1 MGEFDPQKR
10 YQEQEET
17 FFDDGRE
24 IELLHFVYSRPD
36 IDDIR
41 DSPAKVLAVID
52 EFARTKK
59 YLMNVGEDKG
69 RIVTDLIAEVK
80 PKTMVELG
88 GYVGYSCILFGDA
101 VRKAGGAR
109 YFSLERNPEFAAVI
123 ASLVDLA
130 GLSDIVKVVVGSS
143 DASIKRLH
151 SKGALTHIDLMFLDH
166 YKPAYTT
173 DLKLCEE
180 LGLITPGSVLAADNV
195 IKPGNPPYLEYVR
208 STVEEKRR
216 AAESGNDA
224 NGVIGRFADRT
235 AKQYHKREG
244 EAKLDEKRVGNP
256 LLIYDSK
263 LIHSW
268 EPTGVPPLLFGDKA
282 AKSRSVAHSKHGFH
296 QRTILVT
303 GVGMT
308 KGLVLARLFY
318 EAGHDV
324 IGADFEPFGSASL
337 VCGRVSRSLKK
348 FYRLRNPHNTANQRS
363 GSPDPVPDPG
373 PYIQSLLDIITR
385 ENVDLWTLHEKHT
398 FIEYTKSMGLTVP
411 ETREVTSR
419 AAVEE
424 ILRRN
429 NNNKRKYILKTIGVD
444 DAVRGD
450 MTLLPTSSPEETA
463 RHLARLNISPESPWI
478 LQQFIRGK
486 EYCTHALVVRGK
498 VMAFVACPSADLLM
512 HYEALPADSPLSQ
525 AMLKFTQRFAASAAA
540 AGDTE
545 FTGHLSFDFMVET
558 GDRDGGSTDETASKR
573 ETPKDEPDSI
583 TLYPI
588 ECNPRAH
595 TAVALFNG
603 TLELVDKYLSVLED
617 TTSGKP
623 PDGEDDDDDNARGT
637 PRSEK
642 NGIVHQ
648 ADDNLD
654 DHDHVVTP
662 TRTDKYYWI
671 GHDLVTLLILPTLS
685 FLIALDQSLSLHDL
699 FRAYLSF
706 FRHLF
711 TWRDGTYESWDPLPW
726 WWLYHVYWP
735 ARFWTCLRTGTKWSR
750 VNVSTTKVFQ
760 C

>member
-1 MGEFDPQKR
+1 ML
-10 YQEQEET
+10 
-17 FFDDGRE
+17 DGTSSSLAHRLQNASL
-24 IELLHFVYSRPD
+24 IVLSLVFLPLDTIILVLSFLLH
-36 IDDIR
+36 
-41 DSPAKVLAVID
+41 
-52 EFARTKK
+52 
-59 YLMNVGEDKG
+59 
-69 RIVTDLIAEVK
+69 
-80 PKTMVELG
+80 
-88 GYVGYSCILFGDA
+88 
-101 VRKAGGAR
+101 
-109 YFSLERNPEFAAVI
+109 
-123 ASLVDLA
+123 
-130 GLSDIVKVVVGSS
+130 
-143 DASIKRLH
+143 
-151 SKGALTHIDLMFLDH
+151 
-166 YKPAYTT
+166 
-173 DLKLCEE
+173 
-180 LGLITPGSVLAADNV
+180 
-195 IKPGNPPYLEYVR
+195 
-208 STVEEKRR
+208 
-216 AAESGNDA
+216 
-224 NGVIGRFADRT
+224 
-235 AKQYHKREG
+235 Q
-244 EAKLDEKRVGNP
+244 
-256 LLIYDSK
+256 
-263 LIHSW
+263 
-268 EPTGVPPLLFGDKA
+268 PLLFGDKA
-282 AKSRSVAHSKHGFH
+282 TKSRSVAHSKHGFH
-296 QRTILVT
+296 RRTILVT

-363 GSPDPVPDPG
+363 SSPDPVPDPG

-385 ENVDLWTLHEKHT
+385 ENVDLWVSCSGVSSALEDGMAKEVVEARTGCRAIQFDVRTTQTLHEKHT

-450 MTLLPTSSPEETA
+450 MTLLPRSSPEETA

-486 EYCTHALVVRGK
+486 EYCTHALVVCGK

-545 FTGHLSFDFMVET
+545 FTGHLSFDFMVEH
-558 GDRDGGSTDETASKR
+558 GDGDGNRSTDDTARKG
-573 ETPKDEPDSI
+573 ETPKDEPGSI

-603 TLELVDKYLSVLED
+603 TPELVDKYLSVLEN
-617 TTSGKP
+617 TTSK
-623 PDGEDDDDDNARGT
+623 EAHDD
-637 PRSEK
+637 
-642 NGIVHQ
+642 V
-648 ADDNLD
+648 D
-654 DHDHVVTP
+654 DHFNRTPQSETNGLVRQAGNEVGDNDHVVTP

-685 FLIALDQSLSLHDL
+685 FLTALDQSLSLHDL